1 MYLFKEKKKKK
12 HQFGSSGVIRPP
24 SMDIYDI
31 ESDNM
36 RGNDG
41 ADDDSNN
48 NIDLSLTEDEL
59 NKPQTTTT
67 VTAEG
72 AETKTKTNQ
81 ATSVTAAASVTVAT
95 ASTAMLEK
103 SGEFRRSNLEA
114 YENEIFYHVPN
125 KLIGSPHVSSAF

>member
-1 MYLFKEKKKKK
+1 
-12 HQFGSSGVIRPP
+12 
-24 SMDIYDI
+24 MDIYDI

-59 NKPQTTTT
+59 NKPQTTT
-67 VTAEG
+67 VTADG
-72 AETKTKTNQ
+72 AATTTKTNQ
-81 ATSVTAAASVTVAT
+81 ATTSVTAAASVTVAT